1 MRYIIEQKNR
11 MMDSRKDEDELSDKP
26 IMGDW
31 TYIPGLFIVRYN
43 LFVVPSQLNYCSP
56 WTEELL

>member
-1 MRYIIEQKNR
+1 
-11 MMDSRKDEDELSDKP
+11 MMDNRKDEDELSDKP